1 MFCCRIRGRFPYKEG
16 DWHCQGVVKHT
27 SSVYATM
34 VEPKSEEE
42 QYNKWKLLIPYLYD
56 WFANHNLTWPSLS
69 CRWGPVVEQHT
80 FKRKQ
85 RLYLSEQTD
94 GSEPNKL
101 VIMNAD
107 VVKPRVASA
116 DVIQKF
122 NPNNKNALIKQ
133 YKTIY
138 HPGEVNKI
146 RECPQHPSVVVTH
159 TDAPQLFVWSTE
171 RQPNRQGDKDK
182 TASTPD
188 LELVGHTDDAEFA
201 LGMCSSEPL
210 VASGGKDTNVVL
222 WSLAD
227 HVTNLSIHDQGTFD
241 GKREKLSSRLT
252 LKGHADT
259 VEDVVFQPGSSAELA
274 SVADDSSLLF
284 WDTRSGIAPVLK
296 MAEAHGQS
304 DLHVVDW
311 SALRPEL
318 VATGAA
324 DGSLK
329 VWDKRKLG
337 PDGGSALFTFNH
349 HTGAVLR
356 AEWSPSAPGVL
367 ASGGEDRRVCVWDL
381 EKTAAP
387 SAAPEPGLE
396 KRPGRAIPQ
405 LVFSHAGHRAS
416 VVDFQW
422 NPHDPWT
429 FMSVSDD
436 VSDELGGGTLQ
447 LWRVNDLIYRDE
459 AEVLAELDK
468 HRDHILNIKDAPAPK
483 AAGKGAKRTLEQVT
497 AAPPL
502 PAPAAAPSQLP
513 SDAPAQVPA
522 AAAAETP
529 VAVAAPD
536 AEPSDVPEVKEQQPA
551 AQAQLSADA
560 VQEQHQP
567 GSIQEAA
574 QPASSALQPGSDAAA
589 ADTAMADGD
598 QNTAAVI
605 TDQAMTEAD
614 GDPEAVKTGNTAMET
629 DGQGATS

>member
-1 MFCCRIRGRFPYKEG
+1 
-16 DWHCQGVVKHT
+16 
-27 SSVYATM
+27 M

-468 HRDHILNIKDAPAPK
+468 HRQGLPCSSAGQDHILNIKDAPAPK
-483 AAGKGAKRTLEQVT
+483 AAGKGAKRTLE
-497 AAPPL
+497 
-502 PAPAAAPSQLP
+502 
-513 SDAPAQVPA
+513 
-522 AAAAETP
+522 
-529 VAVAAPD
+529 
-536 AEPSDVPEVKEQQPA
+536 
-551 AQAQLSADA
+551 QAQLSADA